1 MDKDKLFNFLITFII
16 ILNILS
22 LLTSNIED
30 KLLSVISFNFDPFSI
45 EEDAIILSETV
56 VIIISLYLLFT
67 YKISNVFI
75 IGLLLYYICEKFMEE
90 FIILNNEK
98 IQKTYQPIF
107 LNINNWLKKIF
118 FVVQL
123 YVLYCIFFTNSK

>member
-1 MDKDKLFNFLITFII
+1 MDKDKSFIFLITFII

-30 KLLSVISFNFDPFSI
+30 KLLSVASFKFDPFSI
-45 EEDAIILSETV
+45 EEDAIILSETI
-56 VIIISLYLLFT
+56 VIIISMYLLFT

-75 IGLLLYYICEKFMEE
+75 IALLLYYIIEKFMEE

-107 LNINNWLKKIF
+107 FNINNWLKKIF

>member
-1 MDKDKLFNFLITFII
+1 MDKDKSFNFLITFII

-30 KLLSVISFNFDPFSI
+30 KLLSVASFKFDPFSI
-45 EEDAIILSETV
+45 EEDAIILSETI
-56 VIIISLYLLFT
+56 VIIISTYLLFT

-75 IGLLLYYICEKFMEE
+75 IGLLLYYIIEKFMEE

-123 YVLYCIFFTNSK
+123 YV

>member
-1 MDKDKLFNFLITFII
+1 MDKDKLFKFLITFII

-30 KLLSVISFNFDPFSI
+30 KLLSVSSYNFDPFSF
-45 EEDAIILSETV
+45 EEDFIILSETII
-56 VIIISLYLLFT
+56 IIISMYLLFT

-75 IGLLLYYICEKFMEE
+75 IALLLYYIIEKFMKE

-107 LNINNWLKKIF
+107 FNINNWLKKIF

>member
-1 MDKDKLFNFLITFII
+1 MDKDKLIKFLITFII

-22 LLTSNIED
+22 LLTSDIED
-30 KLLSVISFNFDPFSI
+30 KLLSVTSFNFDPFSI
-45 EEDAIILSETV
+45 EEDYIILSETV

-75 IGLLLYYICEKFMEE
+75 IGLLLYYIIEKFMEE

-98 IQKTYQPIF
+98 IKNTYQPIF
-107 LNINNWLKKIF
+107 LYINNWLKKIF

>member
-1 MDKDKLFNFLITFII
+1 MDKDKLFKFLITFII

-22 LLTSNIED
+22 LLTSDIED
-30 KLLSVISFNFDPFSI
+30 KLLSVTSFNFDPFSI
-45 EEDAIILSETV
+45 EEDYIILSETV

-75 IGLLLYYICEKFMEE
+75 IGLLLYYIIEKFMEE

-98 IQKTYQPIF
+98 IKNTYQPIF
-107 LNINNWLKKIF
+107 LYINNWLKKIF

>member
-1 MDKDKLFNFLITFII
+1 MDKDKSFIFLITFII

-30 KLLSVISFNFDPFSI
+30 KLLSVASFKFDPFSI
-45 EEDAIILSETV
+45 EEDAIILSETI
-56 VIIISLYLLFT
+56 VIIISMYLLFT

-75 IGLLLYYICEKFMEE
+75 IGLLLYYIIEKFMEE

-107 LNINNWLKKIF
+107 FNINNWLKKIF

>member
-1 MDKDKLFNFLITFII
+1 MDKDKSFNFLITFII

-30 KLLSVISFNFDPFSI
+30 KLLSVASFKFDPFSI
-45 EEDAIILSETV
+45 EEDAIILSETI
-56 VIIISLYLLFT
+56 VIIISMYLLFT

-75 IGLLLYYICEKFMEE
+75 IGLLLYYIIEKFMEE

-107 LNINNWLKKIF
+107 FNINNWLKKIF

>member
-1 MDKDKLFNFLITFII
+1 M
-16 ILNILS
+16 
-22 LLTSNIED
+22 
-30 KLLSVISFNFDPFSI
+30 
-45 EEDAIILSETV
+45 
-56 VIIISLYLLFT
+56 YLLFT

-75 IGLLLYYICEKFMEE
+75 IALLLYYIIEKFMEE

-107 LNINNWLKKIF
+107 FNINNWLKKIF

>member
-1 MDKDKLFNFLITFII
+1 M
-16 ILNILS
+16 NILS

-30 KLLSVISFNFDPFSI
+30 KLLSVASFKFDPFSI
-45 EEDAIILSETV
+45 EEDAIILSETI
-56 VIIISLYLLFT
+56 VIIISMYLLFT

-75 IGLLLYYICEKFMEE
+75 IALLLYYIIEKFMEE

-107 LNINNWLKKIF
+107 FNINNWLKKIF